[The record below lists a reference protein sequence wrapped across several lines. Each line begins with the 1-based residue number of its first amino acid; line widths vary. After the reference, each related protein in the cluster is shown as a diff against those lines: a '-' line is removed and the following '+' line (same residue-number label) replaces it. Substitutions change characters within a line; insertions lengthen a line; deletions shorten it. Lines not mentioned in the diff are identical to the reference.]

1 MSFEKI
7 ANNDS
12 RIESLTV
19 SAEKA
24 EIVIKTWDE
33 QRIRIRC
40 NGFSR
45 IIRARS
51 NPGSYCIMEQ

>member
-1 MSFEKI
+1 MGNGLNMSFEKI

-33 QRIRIRC
+33 QRIRIRMQQFF
-40 NGFSR
+40 N
-45 IIRARS
+45 
-51 NPGSYCIMEQ
+51 

>member
-12 RIESLTV
+12 RIESLNI
-19 SAEKA
+19 SDGKAEK
-24 EIVIKTWDE
+24 IIKTWDE

-40 NGFSR
+40 NGF
-45 IIRARS
+45 
-51 NPGSYCIMEQ
+51 ME